1 MLPDGRE
8 AGQGSGLSA
17 AALAGLD
24 QAIEILPLD
33 RHPPTHPDH
42 GQRPLVDRAA
52 DRPLVEQP
60 SCDLGDGKQL
70 VLPPATTTPRPP
82 PHNNDPT
89 FAFAPLTNRPRAA
102 THLLDRPNRL
112 AIFTVAVLAIAAA
125 GSNPSAVTT
134 AIIAVLSAVVGGAI
148 AAVAALLVESR
159 RADRERNLERRRND
173 RHEQERKRED
183 EVLTRAAARALV
195 WNLRRCQALLRSSAD
210 THRLWTQ
217 AYDRFIASPLPD
229 DERRILARHLTES
242 QWDVVVMA
250 ETAIAYV
257 EAMRLQADGDVFVK
271 LETKEDV
278 ETIRVAVCAIDEALA
293 ALSPLAGSGREDSSA
308 EPQAVRGPHSPSAP
322 GALDQPRPT
331 ALTPED

>member
-1 MLPDGRE
+1 
-8 AGQGSGLSA
+8 
-17 AALAGLD
+17 
-24 QAIEILPLD
+24 
-33 RHPPTHPDH
+33 
-42 GQRPLVDRAA
+42 V
-52 DRPLVEQP
+52 
-60 SCDLGDGKQL
+60 
-70 VLPPATTTPRPP
+70 
-82 PHNNDPT
+82 
-89 FAFAPLTNRPRAA
+89 
-102 THLLDRPNRL
+102 
-112 AIFTVAVLAIAAA
+112 
-125 GSNPSAVTT
+125 
-134 AIIAVLSAVVGGAI
+134 
-148 AAVAALLVESR
+148 SR
-159 RADRERNLERRRND
+159 RADRERNLERRRSD

-271 LETKEDV
+271 LETKADV

-293 ALSPLAGSGREDSSA
+293 ALSPLAGSGREDSSV
-308 EPQAVRGPHSPSAP
+308 EPQAVRGPHSPSAL